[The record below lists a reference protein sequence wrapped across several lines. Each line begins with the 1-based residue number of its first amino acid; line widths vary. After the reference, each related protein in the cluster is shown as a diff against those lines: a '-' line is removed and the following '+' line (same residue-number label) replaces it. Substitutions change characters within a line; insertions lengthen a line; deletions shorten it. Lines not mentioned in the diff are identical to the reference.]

1 MPSVVVVGTRF
12 GAEAHIPGFRAAGYN
27 VVGLVGR
34 DLAKTEAIANHF
46 GTRGFAGLD
55 AALAMKPDVVSIASP
70 PHMHYD
76 LARQALKA
84 GIHVI
89 CEKPFTRTLEQ
100 AAELRDLAAERGLVG
115 VLCHEFRYVPS
126 TALFGRLLAEDAI
139 GHPRMATLISH
150 SSYVAD
156 VDMPRPDWW
165 FNPELGGGWLG
176 ASGSHGIDRIVDWF
190 GQITR
195 ISAQRVCASARQDG
209 SADDSFDLHFRS
221 HSGVIGTFQSTA
233 AAWGP
238 AIDITRVVGPAGTLW
253 LDDTVQQGIIELTA
267 GPVHVSDAKGTRTV
281 AVPPGLEVPPLPAG
295 SPGGHLSALLAQQFR
310 EVARLITGEA
320 PTMRYPRAATF
331 ADGYCNMQVLD
342 AAYRSA
348 ARGGEWVELMAPVG
362 AQGG

>member
-1 MPSVVVVGTRF
+1 MTTVVVVGTRF
-12 GAEAHIPGFRAAGYN
+12 GAEAHIPGFRAAGCD

-34 DLAKTEAIANHF
+34 DLAKTEAIARHH
-46 GTRGFAGLD
+46 GTQGFAGLD
-55 AALAMKPDVVSIASP
+55 AALMMKPDLVSIASP

-76 LARQALKA
+76 LARKALEA
-84 GIHVI
+84 GVHVI

-126 TALFGRLLAEDAI
+126 IALLGRLLAEGAI
-139 GHPRMATLISH
+139 GKPSMATFIAH

-156 VDMPRPDWW
+156 VNMPRPDWW

-176 ASGSHGIDRIVDWF
+176 ASGSHGIDRIIDWF
-190 GQITR
+190 GDIAG

-253 LDDTVQQGIIELTA
+253 LEDTVQRGIIELTA
-267 GPVHVSDAKGTRTV
+267 GPVHVSDARGTRTV
-281 AVPPGLEVPPLPAG
+281 AVPTGLEVPPMPAD
-295 SPGGHLSALLAQQFR
+295 SPLGQVSALLAQQFR
-310 EVARLITGEA
+310 EVARLIAGEA
-320 PTMRYPRAATF
+320 PTIGYPRAATF
-331 ADGYCNMQVLD
+331 ADGYRNMRVLD
-342 AAYRSA
+342 AAYKSA
-348 ARGGEWVELMAPVG
+348 ARGGEWVDVMDA
-362 AQGG
+362 AARA